1 MKYCSKHHANPDDAI
16 FCNECGEKLF
26 VSHKETNKC
35 PNCNTENPIDAEF
48 CHECGKRL
56 SLNEAPSKP
65 SSIKV
70 PTTTSSNNKDN
81 ILGLIVAVGF
91 IVFVVLIIIGLIG
104 KFVDLIRL
112 IGLIL
117 S

>member
-1 MKYCSKHHANPDDAI
+1 MKYCNKHHANPDDAV

-70 PTTTSSNNKDN
+70 PTTTSSNDEDGC
-81 ILGLIVAVGF
+81 LSVIVATGF
-91 IVFVVLIIIGLIG
+91 ICIVLSIIAWLIA
-104 KFVDLIRL
+104 KFVDLISL
-112 IGLIL
+112 
-117 S
+117 

>member
-26 VSHKETNKC
+26 VSQKETKKC

-48 CHECGKRL
+48 CHECGRRL
-56 SLNEAPSKP
+56 SLYEAPPKP
-65 SSIKV
+65 SPIKV
-70 PTTTSSNNKDN
+70 PTTTSSNNKDK
-81 ILGLIVAVGF
+81 ILGTIVAIGF
-91 IVFVVLIIIGLIG
+91 IVFVIYIIIVHIG
-104 KFVDLIRL
+104 IFVDLIRL
-112 IGLIL
+112 IGLIF